1 MKSNNIYPISDRLLN
16 RNDKENLLGQKG
28 YVFWFCGL
36 SGSGKST
43 LAVHLEKD
51 LHNAGIHSIVLDGD
65 NLRST
70 INQDLGFSES
80 DRAENLRRVSEIAK
94 ILVSNGLVV
103 IVSFISPKEQFR
115 QAARGIIG
123 QDSFREVFIKASFET
138 CQGRDVKG
146 LYAKVKAGEIENF
159 TGKSSSF
166 EPPSNPWITIDTES
180 ESPEESSHEL
190 FRKIIKEV
198 QI

>member
-1 MKSNNIYPISDRLLN
+1 MKSNNIHPISDRLLN

-146 LYAKVKAGEIENF
+146 LYAKVKAGEIDNF
-159 TGKSSSF
+159 TGASSSF

-180 ESPEESSHEL
+180 ESPKKSSQEL
-190 FRKIIKEV
+190 FCRIIKEV

>member
-1 MKSNNIYPISDRLLN
+1 MKSNNIHPISDRLLN

-166 EPPSNPWITIDTES
+166 EPPSNPWITINTES
-180 ESPEESSHEL
+180 ESPEESSQEL
-190 FRKIIKEV
+190 FRRIIKEV